1 LSSPESAPPDTVPG
15 RFCYLDTQTA
25 VWLAQRNLRKISAKA
40 REHIGSATLLISPF
54 VVVEMQFL
62 FEIGRLLLPAEEIR
76 LLLFADHG
84 VSLCDLELTSI
95 MRSALGEKWTR
106 DPFDRFIVAHAKAK
120 GFSQLISA
128 DRKIRENYPRTIW

>member
-1 LSSPESAPPDTVPG
+1 MAAG
-15 RFCYLDTQTA
+15 WFCYLDTQTA
-25 VWLAQRNLRKISAKA
+25 VWLAQRNLREISAKA

-62 FEIGRLLLPAEEIR
+62 FEIGRILLPAEEIR

-106 DPFDRFIVAHAKAK
+106 DPFDRLIVAHAKAN
-120 GFSQLISA
+120 GLSPLISA
-128 DRKIRENYPRTIW
+128 DTHIQENYARAVW